1 VLEEKMNRLENKVV
15 LVVGAG
21 EHMGRSAPLL
31 FAQEGASVVISAR
44 REHVLQKTA
53 EMIKGQGGK
62 VAIAPGDATN
72 PDDIEKMIAITV
84 ETFGKLD
91 VLYNN
96 IGGGWVE
103 LDKKLH
109 EMSRNAYD
117 VIVRSNLE
125 TIFNTSRAAVIQ
137 MLKQGHGGS
146 IINVTASRNV
156 RRMANPVYAYTKAG
170 MIEMTINMANDYL
183 DDGIR
188 VNCLCPGLFWW
199 DPITDPVV
207 KPLTE
212 NLIRK
217 KPKTDRQGHPADMA
231 YAALYFASDESSFV
245 TGQCLTVDGGD
256 DVKLEDLVIDI

>member
-1 VLEEKMNRLENKVV
+1 MKRLENKVI

-31 FAQEGASVVISAR
+31 FAQEGAKVVISAR
-44 REHVLQKTA
+44 RESVLVKTA
-53 EMIKGQGGK
+53 EMIRGQGGE

-72 PDDIEKMIAITV
+72 PDDVDKMIGVALGN
-84 ETFGKLD
+84 FGRLD

-103 LDKKLH
+103 LDKKIH
-109 EMSRNAYD
+109 EISPGAFER
-117 VIVRSNLE
+117 IIQSNLMAVY
-125 TIFNTSRAAVIQ
+125 NSSRGAVIQ

-146 IINVTASRNV
+146 IINVTASKNV

-170 MIEMTINMANDYL
+170 MIDMALNMANDYL
-183 DDGIR
+183 KDGIR
-188 VNCLCPGLFWW
+188 VNCLCPGLFWYE
-199 DPITDPVV
+199 PIKDPVV
-207 KPLTE
+207 KPLTK

-217 KPKTDRQGHPADMA
+217 EPMTERQGHPADMA
-231 YAALYFASDESSFV
+231 YAAVYFASDESSFV

-256 DVKLEDLVIDI
+256 DIKLTDLVLDM